1 MGEGEDGLVFKIVP
15 AECTKESQHLLNEY
29 QFLSA
34 LSHRNIIC
42 PILFKTN
49 LQFKGMENHV
59 MAMEYAER
67 GCLLDVV
74 KKGGMGVAEA
84 RFVFGELAEAVKY
97 LHEKNI
103 AHRDLKLENVLVF
116 ETDGEVRFK
125 LADFGF
131 AEWTV

>member
-1 MGEGEDGLVFKIVP
+1 M
-15 AECTKESQHLLNEY
+15 
-29 QFLSA
+29 
-34 LSHRNIIC
+34 SHRNIVS

-49 LQFKGMENHV
+49 LAFKGTENHV
-59 MAMEYAER
+59 LAMEYARR
-67 GCLLDVV
+67 GCLLDLV
-74 KKGGMGVAEA
+74 KKGSMSVANA
-84 RFVFGELAEAVKY
+84 RFVFKEMAEAVQY

-131 AEWTV
+131 ADWTVEKQSPSVSSED